1 MVPCVRLCYGLTGT
15 KHHRRR
21 RATQPDFHAGRAS
34 PQGHSRLCC
43 IWSTGGMPMPLL
55 AEGLDRQS
63 QLLERGDNSKAC
75 WLLDCQLVV
84 AAAKVLDEGVS
95 GDHDPGA
102 VLLFEPAHR
111 PEPRLQPAV
120 VAFDAVVGVLV
131 GPMPRRRQQ
140 VIEHCRIRPC
150 GRW

>member
-1 MVPCVRLCYGLTGT
+1 
-15 KHHRRR
+15 
-21 RATQPDFHAGRAS
+21 
-34 PQGHSRLCC
+34 
-43 IWSTGGMPMPLL
+43 MPLL

-140 VIEHCRIRPC
+140 VIEHCRYAAARSVVTSIGVTLVVPIARSKNLWV
-150 GRW
+150 R